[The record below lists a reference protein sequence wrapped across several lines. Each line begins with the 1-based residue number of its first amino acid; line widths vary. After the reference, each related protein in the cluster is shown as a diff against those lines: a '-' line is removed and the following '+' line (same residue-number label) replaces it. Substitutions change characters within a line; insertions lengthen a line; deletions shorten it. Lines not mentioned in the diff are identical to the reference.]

1 MTWLLK
7 SFDFFEPKT
16 VTEAGSILSKH
27 GFEAAMVAGGTDLF
41 VLMKKRY
48 VRPKYIV
55 NIRNIP
61 DLDYI
66 DYNKEDGLRIG
77 AMATLQA
84 IANSPIIRV
93 KFGALAAACNKVGTP
108 QIRNMATI
116 GGNICKISHSW
127 AHPCDRECPWGIG
140 TLKVTGSSFCKR
152 GPSPDTPPALLVYD
166 ARLKLVSPNGERI
179 VPIDEFYRG
188 PFRTVLK
195 DEELLTEIQIPHP
208 SSTSAGCY
216 RWFTKFVAV
225 DETVAGVAIQ
235 LSREPSTNIIR
246 DAKIALCAIAPVP
259 LRARKTEETLRGQK
273 FHGKLIEDAMQV
285 IFDETKDSSKNQ
297 HRRRMA
303 GILLKEAINEAWQ
316 RIR

>member
-93 KFGALAAACNKVGTP
+93 KFGALAAACN
-108 QIRNMATI
+108 
-116 GGNICKISHSW
+116 
-127 AHPCDRECPWGIG
+127 
-140 TLKVTGSSFCKR
+140 
-152 GPSPDTPPALLVYD
+152 
-166 ARLKLVSPNGERI
+166 
-179 VPIDEFYRG
+179 
-188 PFRTVLK
+188 
-195 DEELLTEIQIPHP
+195 
-208 SSTSAGCY
+208 
-216 RWFTKFVAV
+216 
-225 DETVAGVAIQ
+225 
-235 LSREPSTNIIR
+235 
-246 DAKIALCAIAPVP
+246 
-259 LRARKTEETLRGQK
+259 
-273 FHGKLIEDAMQV
+273 
-285 IFDETKDSSKNQ
+285 
-297 HRRRMA
+297 
-303 GILLKEAINEAWQ
+303 
-316 RIR
+316 